1 MFWVYSFFPLLIY
14 FPLDTIL
21 KINRIKMWPV
31 IDLKIKSLTLLSA
44 LQLNNDSVVERE
56 IY

>member
-1 MFWVYSFFPLLIY
+1 MIQSY
-14 FPLDTIL
+14 
-21 KINRIKMWPV
+21 KINQIKMWPV
-31 IDLKIKSLTLLSA
+31 IDLKIKSCTLLSA